1 MNALWLDGVLVLGGF
16 ALAGG
21 LMGLDRRAAF
31 QAMLSQPIVSVSL
44 LGYWLD
50 QPELGLALA
59 VRLQLLWMASMLF
72 GASTPPNENVASL
85 VSAGAG
91 LMGSAWLTR
100 EGLAPEPML
109 VVGLA
114 ILLGAPFSLLGRQLD
129 MRLDR
134 SHLCLAERADVAAA
148 QGDLHGLAMVPVRG
162 MARVFVANAALVGL
176 GVVLTA
182 PLVRALVG
190 SLPAAAVVALE
201 AFAVYAVPA
210 LGVAVSFALVRRRR
224 AFVLGIGTFV
234 LCVWLFPP
242 EAYLP

>member
-1 MNALWLDGVLVLGGF
+1 MNALWLDGVLALGGF

-21 LMGLDRRAAF
+21 LLGLDRRAAF

-44 LGYWLD
+44 LGHLLG
-50 QPELGLALA
+50 QPELGVALA

-91 LMGSAWLTR
+91 LLGSAWLAR
-100 EGLAPEPML
+100 EGQVAQPML

-114 ILLGAPFSLLGRQLD
+114 MLLGAPFALLGRQLD

-134 SHLCLAERADVAAA
+134 SHLRLAERADRAAA
-148 QGDLHGLAMVPVRG
+148 QGDLHGLSLVPVRG
-162 MARVFVANAALVGL
+162 MVRVFVANAALVGL
-176 GVVLTA
+176 GVVLTT
-182 PLVRALVG
+182 PLVRALAG
-190 SLPAAAVVALE
+190 TLIGPTAVALE
-201 AFAVYAVPA
+201 AFAVYAAPA

-224 AFVLGIGTFV
+224 AFGLGVGAFV
-234 LCVWLFPP
+234 LCVWLLPP